1 MSFPKLDRIG
11 CQVCLEN
18 FPNIIQFKT
27 HLRGNEHH
35 KQMVEL
41 FPKGKFHNRG
51 YFCHINVMEHV
62 AEHQPDRMIIGLS
75 MVTVCHQ
82 AELKHVFYL
91 CHLCEESCTQKQ
103 IMGHL
108 YSPAHLINYYT
119 CTDPDVLSFSWFPG
133 PSMFQDVKPV
143 AMRDVKKNGN
153 GVLQV
158 LDLPKDLFCVI
169 RGASYAAAM
178 STLEENEKLASQ
190 LKVSKPKWISVQ
202 SYVAFPRRK
211 HALLGLQHLVE
222 CVCDRES
229 GKKFHLCTLC
239 QITLR
244 GHAVISHAISFD
256 HVYRYINAWH
266 PSTLR
271 SKQCYTECNA
281 LFKTS
286 ILHYARQAEERS
298 GTNNSIKQL
307 TVTTEV
313 LNLLEASYSK
323 ALATLEPISRECNG
337 RSLITSIQPG
347 DPLAVEDKDQ
357 KEHPANPSLKLRC
370 QICKSDDLMSN
381 YTKHLNHWTHAS
393 EQRSIF
399 GSVEDKHQ
407 KAGIPYLK
415 LFGLMRCPS
424 EEPIIGLPFIVVCI
438 CSKVK
443 RPAGYLCFAC
453 SEYFSDTEVLTH
465 MSSQR
470 HALFTVLQQR
480 VPFAWYDDMDTTVLR
495 QLALEEQKAYA
506 DRILKVFDIP
516 YSIFSTLK
524 MTFYNLTRGEELRNV
539 QKHLRNDVPCLT
551 NPKPEL
557 PLLGQDFVVKYSM
570 MHGQNSKEWKFLCL
584 LCGRNLGTKESTA
597 HVLSYEHAKNFLEKA
612 HCGSLD
618 CSDVSRE
625 TLLDLAEQAAER
637 HPVSEMQTLLLDE
650 PLFESNE
657 YLKAVEILQRVKR
670 RQSDC
675 ELIPVLAAGKR
686 LVPNEVLQEIGH
698 GHAKEEPQ
706 AESEKWTIKGGQ
718 PAVDKLHSI
727 SYTPPKRTKTE
738 PNIPAETHGGPTGG
752 ATKEMKVTKERV
764 STEAPETSSKGPVKS
779 QPETR
784 MEVDSHPGKRIKEEP
799 KTRDEVQTVPSVVA
813 TNEMQ
818 VTKKRVSTETPE
830 TSSKGPVKS
839 QPETRMEV
847 DSHPGKKIKE
857 EPKTR
862 DEVETVPSLVATNE
876 MQVTKKRGRTATP
889 ETSSKGPV
897 KSQSETSME
906 LDAHPGKKVKKEQK
920 TREEVETVPSVVA
933 SGQPGTPV
941 NVKQEPE
948 NEGEEARVQVW
959 TESSTQMCT
968 AESMEETAMSRKRK
982 AQGSSEEAGSQRL
995 RLCLVDVSKT
1005 TANPSGHLTG
1015 VDDRNATEKALLED
1029 VKPARAQLDKV
1040 LASPPAFPYKLWD
1053 FIKMKDREP
1062 VIGLHAL
1069 IECHCEPY
1077 APIYL
1082 CKSCCVKVH
1091 EKDILGHITGMKHRM
1106 RYLKLQS
1113 INVKRQQ
1120 LAVRIAA
1127 AEQER
1132 RAGFGEAQVV
1142 ELTPEQFGEMSKQSY
1157 DFGLLLCQNTIQ
1169 RSPPAPKVLTCKPDA
1184 VRPSAAQK
1192 QSPSLALSTSSAC
1205 GTGETTHVA
1214 NQTKAQKTEYK
1225 VESLSTLENR
1235 VSVKG
1240 LDTEKNS
1247 PSAETGKVF
1256 VHKIGIPSKTIV
1268 EKCIP
1273 APSIISMA
1281 PSISLLS
1288 PQTRVTFAK
1297 PLETSPKS
1305 SPSIKNTLTHALKV
1319 VSDFESAKFLGS
1331 ATLSKIEAQTK
1342 GRTTHDPQPLPE
1354 TKQPSLSVAIMP
1366 TSNTAPLV
1374 SDSGKTTFFPPKP
1387 KAQKTGLP
1395 ENKATSSPTLNSGA
1409 TFKVSRTDANTQ
1421 ITVTSRS
1428 VVPEIGIPAK
1438 NPVEEFI
1445 PAPFFKPVAT
1455 ALSISTSQS
1464 SVAVVKT
1471 PATSSKSIPSTLNT
1485 LTISSKG
1492 INASK
1497 LGNALRAVTPS
1508 KDAAPAMDQERT
1520 NPDASIV
1527 CKSTPIPHSGIFSY
1541 PQPVV
1546 EALSPTRS
1554 LLSKPPVERSTA
1566 STEQGLG
1573 SASPTTPVYSPSTF
1587 PPNHTAV
1594 ADSSKD
1600 QRSKNQPVVGTG
1612 SLVVV
1617 KCEKR
1622 RQSYCL
1628 LCSVRLRKG
1637 DHMTSNSHRYKY
1649 LKFHSFAWDLD
1660 EKRMLTAVTHLA
1672 DLEKVQGTVVKTLVV
1687 NGEIYNRLGTISEE
1701 KALAKVREL
1710 LESQSLSSTKAKAE
1724 GLPCVS
1730 VSHAASSTADVEK
1743 SNEVPRPMA
1752 AGSPTQ
1758 ALPSL
1763 PRALEEP
1770 KMHITQPDPAPR
1782 REPSPQGPVGRPT
1795 AELDHRPSANSKHNG
1810 ESIPQMEQKVENSNE
1825 VPRPMAAGSQT
1836 QALPSLPR
1844 ALEEPKMHITQPDPA
1859 PRREPSP
1866 QGPVGRPTA
1875 ELDHRPSA
1883 NSKHNGES
1891 IPQMEQKVENS
1902 NEVPRPMAA
1911 GSQTQALP
1919 SLPRALEEPK
1929 MHITQPDPAP
1939 RREPSP
1945 QGPVGRPT
1953 AELDHRPSANS
1964 KHNGESIPQME
1975 QKGEKILGPSDLST
1989 FLMVHC
1995 SKEPI
2000 IGLALV
2006 FECRA
2011 LFEETFYLCGSCMK
2025 TFPIKLICKHIVS
2038 AQHQRTYMLKE
2049 YPHFMSWW
2057 DQDFSPE
2064 EKEGLLTDISWKIS
2078 EKEGYDQMDAQ
2089 VIMLRKDC
2097 YDYIRQASFIEA
2109 LDTLQNI
2116 SREKRPNRLSG
2127 YSTQLGP
2134 QTPETPSTRESME
2147 SNTREKD
2154 GPPFP
2159 MYSVPQDIVNGCPT
2173 LPVIGICAIVECSCE
2188 GHTPFYLCLACGNR
2202 LSQDLVLP
2210 HVKGQRHI
2218 QEYLSERYPQA
2229 DDLGVEPAQLLQPA
2243 RGLEELNLDE
2253 PSTMQRI
2260 ALPKEDFIR
2269 IRTMTFDPAL
2279 SSLMTICENQ
2289 RPLEIPTR
2297 VTSRPEPA
2305 VKRHFEVGWTDA
2317 DKVKR
2322 QRPLS
2327 PPADRVTP
2335 TLFPVSCPHSPFG
2348 SNTPAAT
2355 VPLVSLTHEPKMGP
2369 VPSFSKDETKR
2380 AVNHD
2385 PGSKVSL
2392 SIEHYRHEESPK
2404 VTISYYPG
2412 QPQVLSSVPPA
2423 SNPHAEITAEAL
2435 LPQADLDFQGN
2446 LRREHVQTGT
2456 YFSSR
2461 LQQIRNGRNR
2471 RLLQLLTAPSSSPP
2485 IVSTEP
2491 SAANLGTTAC
2501 SGRSAS
2507 TQNNSHTHVTEE
2519 TPGIPGSQGYSTGQP
2534 GYPTTPYHASGYLSH
2549 HQPPPMPTVADPPR
2563 YPTHMNHVPNQG
2575 LQQQHYAH
2583 YVLPNQAQSIAMARG
2598 LPQYWPSVTQ
2608 ATAWS
2613 HGATAPSYHGA
2624 AFSESAASYSQE
2636 LPNAFRNNTAM
2647 SDPGY
2652 PPPQGTPNLL
2662 NLQGFQAT
2670 THYGT
2675 SATAAGVVGAEGNP
2689 QGTVAFHFSN
2699 SAGNGTS

>member
-41 FPKGKFHNRG
+41 FSKGKCRNLG
-51 YFCHINVMEHV
+51 YFCNINVMEHV
-62 AEHQPDRMIIGLS
+62 AKHQPDRMIIGLS

-82 AELKHVFYL
+82 AELRNLFYL

-108 YSPAHLINYYT
+108 YSTAHLINYYT
-119 CTDPDVLSFSWFPG
+119 YTDPDMLSFSWFPG
-133 PSMFQDVKPV
+133 PSMFQDVQPI

-169 RGASYAAAM
+169 RGASYASAM

-190 LKVSKPKWISVQ
+190 LKESKPKRISVQ

-222 CVCDRES
+222 CVCDGES
-229 GKKFHLCTLC
+229 GKRFHLCTLC

-244 GHAVISHAISFD
+244 GHAVISHVISFD

-271 SKQCYTECNA
+271 SKQCYTENNA

-286 ILHYARQAEERS
+286 ILQYARQAEERS
-298 GTNNSIKQL
+298 GTKNSIKQL

-313 LNLLEASYSK
+313 INLLEASYST

-357 KEHPANPSLKLRC
+357 KELPVNPSLKLRC
-370 QICKSDDLMSN
+370 QNCKSDNLMST

-393 EQRSIF
+393 EQMSIF
-399 GSVEDKHQ
+399 GSAVEDKDQ

-424 EEPIIGLPFIVVCI
+424 EEPLIGLPFIVVCI

-443 RPAGYLCFAC
+443 SPAGYLCFAC

-465 MSSQR
+465 MGSQR

-524 MTFYNLTRGEELRNV
+524 MTFYNLTRGEELGNV
-539 QKHLRNDVPCLT
+539 QKHLRNDVPRLT
-551 NPKPEL
+551 NPKPAL
-557 PLLGQDFVVKYSM
+557 PLLGQDFVVMYSM

-597 HVLSYEHAKNFLEKA
+597 HVLSYEHAKNFLERA

-670 RQSDC
+670 RQSNC

-706 AESEKWTIKGGQ
+706 AESEKWTTKGGQ
-718 PAVDKLHSI
+718 PAVKKLHRI
-727 SYTPPKRTKTE
+727 SYTPPKCIAPKTE
-738 PNIPAETHGGPTGG
+738 PNIPAETNGGPTGG
-752 ATKEMKVTKERV
+752 ATKE
-764 STEAPETSSKGPVKS
+764 
-779 QPETR
+779 
-784 MEVDSHPGKRIKEEP
+784 
-799 KTRDEVQTVPSVVA
+799 
-813 TNEMQ
+813 
-818 VTKKRVSTETPE
+818 RVSTETPE

-847 DSHPGKKIKE
+847 DAHPGKKIKE

-862 DEVETVPSLVATNE
+862 EEVEAVPSVVATKE
-876 MQVTKKRGRTATP
+876 MKVTKERVSTETP

-897 KSQSETSME
+897 KSQPETRME
-906 LDAHPGKKVKKEQK
+906 VNAHPGKKIKEEPK

-959 TESSTQMCT
+959 TESSTQKCT

-982 AQGSSEEAGSQRL
+982 ARGSSEEAGSKRL

-1015 VDDRNATEKALLED
+1015 VDVTEKALLED

-1069 IECHCEPY
+1069 FECHCEPY

-1091 EKDILGHITGMKHRM
+1091 EKDILGHITGMKHRV

-1127 AEQER
+1127 AEQEQ

-1142 ELTPEQFGEMSKQSY
+1142 ELTPEQYSEMSKQSY
-1157 DFGLLLCQNTIQ
+1157 DLGLLLCQNIMQ
-1169 RSPPAPKVLTCKPDA
+1169 RSPPAPKVLTCKPEA

-1192 QSPSLALSTSSAC
+1192 QSPSLALSTSSAR
-1205 GTGETTHVA
+1205 GSGETTHGA
-1214 NQTKAQKTEYK
+1214 NQTKAKQTEYK

-1240 LDTEKNS
+1240 LDTEKNC
-1247 PSAETGKVF
+1247 PSTETGKVF
-1256 VHKIGIPSKTIV
+1256 VPKIGIPSKTIV

-1288 PQTRVTFAK
+1288 SKTRVTFAY
-1297 PLETSPKS
+1297 PLESSPKS
-1305 SPSIKNTLTHALKV
+1305 SPSIKNTLTPVSKV
-1319 VSDFESAKFLGS
+1319 VSVFESAKFLGS
-1331 ATLSKIEAQTK
+1331 ATSSKIEAQTK
-1342 GRTTHDPQPLPE
+1342 GRTTHDPQLLPE
-1354 TKQPSLSVAIMP
+1354 TKQPSLSVALMP
-1366 TSNTAPLV
+1366 TSNTAPLA

-1387 KAQKTGLP
+1387 KAEKTGLP

-1428 VVPEIGIPAK
+1428 VVPEIGIPTK
-1438 NPVEEFI
+1438 TPVEEFI

-1455 ALSISTSQS
+1455 ALSISPSQS

-1492 INASK
+1492 MNASK
-1497 LGNALRAVTPS
+1497 LVNALRAGTPS

-1520 NPDASIV
+1520 NPDASIM
-1527 CKSTPIPHSGIFSY
+1527 CKSSPIPHSGIFSY

-1554 LLSKPPVERSTA
+1554 LLSKPPGERSAA

-1594 ADSSKD
+1594 ADSSKV
-1600 QRSKNQPVVGTG
+1600 QRSKNPPVVGTG

-1637 DHMTSNSHRYKY
+1637 DHMTSHSHRYNY

-1672 DLEKVQGTVVKTLVV
+1672 ELEKVQGTVVKTLVV
-1687 NGEIYNRLGTISEE
+1687 NGEIYNRLGTISED

-1724 GLPCVS
+1724 GLQCVS
-1730 VSHAASSTADVEK
+1730 GSHAASSSADVEE

-1752 AGSPTQ
+1752 TGSPTQ

-1810 ESIPQMEQKVENSNE
+1810 ESIPQMEHKVEESNE
-1825 VPRPMAAGSQT
+1825 VPRPMATGSPT

-1891 IPQMEQKVENS
+1891 IPQME
-1902 NEVPRPMAA
+1902 
-1911 GSQTQALP
+1911 
-1919 SLPRALEEPK
+1919 
-1929 MHITQPDPAP
+1929 H
-1939 RREPSP
+1939 
-1945 QGPVGRPT
+1945 
-1953 AELDHRPSANS
+1953 
-1964 KHNGESIPQME
+1964 
-1975 QKGEKILGPSDLST
+1975 KGERIRGPSDLST

-2038 AQHQRTYMLKE
+2038 AQHQHTYMLKE

-2057 DQDFSPE
+2057 DQDISPE

-2078 EKEGYDQMDAQ
+2078 ETEVYDQMDAQ

-2127 YSTQLGP
+2127 YPLQRGP

-2188 GHTPFYLCLACGNR
+2188 GQTPFYLCLTCGNR

-2218 QEYLSERYPQA
+2218 EEYLSERYPRA
-2229 DDLGVEPAQLLQPA
+2229 DELGVEPAQLLQPA

-2279 SSLMTICENQ
+2279 SSLMTICANR
-2289 RPLEIPTR
+2289 RPSEIPTR
-2297 VTSRPEPA
+2297 VTSRPRP
-2305 VKRHFEVGWTDA
+2305 VKSHFEAGWSDA

-2322 QRPLS
+2322 QRPSS
-2327 PPADRVTP
+2327 PPADRVTQ

-2385 PGSKVSL
+2385 PGSKVSQVL

-2404 VTISYYPG
+2404 VNISYYPG
-2412 QPQVLSSVPPA
+2412 QFSVLSSVPPA
-2423 SNPHAEITAEAL
+2423 STAEAL
-2435 LPQADLDFQGN
+2435 LPQEDLDFQGN

-2456 YFSSR
+2456 YNSSR
-2461 LQQIRNGRNR
+2461 LQQIRNGHNR

-2485 IVSTEP
+2485 TVSTEP
-2491 SAANLGTTAC
+2491 SAANLSTTAC
-2501 SGRSAS
+2501 SGQSAS
-2507 TQNNSHTHVTEE
+2507 TQNNSHTQNVTED

-2534 GYPTTPYHASGYLSH
+2534 GYPTTPYHASGYLSN

-2563 YPTHMNHVPNQG
+2563 YPTHMNHVAVGTHGGGPPNQG

-2598 LPQYWPSVTQ
+2598 LPQYWPSVTP
-2608 ATAWS
+2608 ATAGS
-2613 HGATAPSYHGA
+2613 HGATAPPYHGA

-2675 SATAAGVVGAEGNP
+2675 SATAAGVVGAEGHP
-2689 QGTVAFHFSN
+2689 QGTVASHFSN